1 LNPFQSFLHQTIPPP
16 AIGNDLSLT
25 LTGSTPTISDLL
37 LANLA
42 VCGALVMEKKRLE
55 NYRKKLQAKRED
67 LVRNIARVEE
77 EGRAADEDTTVD
89 LADKAA
95 NSYTKEFLFG
105 QTNTERSFLALID
118 DALRRMKAGTYGLC
132 ANCEDEV
139 QQKRLDAV
147 PWAKYCID
155 CQEKQERGQL

>member
-1 LNPFQSFLHQTIPPP
+1 M
-16 AIGNDLSLT
+16 D
-25 LTGSTPTISDLL
+25 
-37 LANLA
+37 
-42 VCGALVMEKKRLE
+42 KKRLE
-55 NYRKKLQAKRED
+55 NYRKKLQAKRDD

-105 QTNTERSFLALID
+105 QTNAERSFLHLIEEALK
-118 DALRRMKAGTYGLC
+118 RMKAGSYGLC